1 LKVGVKAARDE
12 LMLPDILAFC
22 IAGSKQVL
30 AGAGLAASFALVHRK
45 EAEPKVGAP
54 TSVAKALAPLAVI
67 GLIALQVLPATTQ
80 VTVVDG
86 QSPNAAGA
94 VTTVGAA
101 SAAVVL
107 PDLPPQAVTSAAIK
121 TIAMRVNRQNLF

>member
-67 GLIALQVLPATTQ
+67 GLIALHVLSATTQ
-80 VTVVDG
+80 VTVADG
-86 QSPNAAGA
+86 QSPSAVGVVAAA
-94 VTTVGAA
+94 GAA
-101 SAAVVL
+101 SATVVL
-107 PDLPPQAVTSAAIK
+107 PDLPPQAVAIAAIK
-121 TIAMRVNRQNLF
+121 TIAIRANR